1 MSTRLVAAFRG
12 HAQCRREPGA
22 VQWCL
27 RGIDREGGMP
37 LEVLISGA
45 PALQLP
51 AQLASAELHEIAAD
65 GAADGAMRHELR
77 SAGRVIAIDA
87 RAVQVHRDVAAAF
100 DEVLPRFGVPWS
112 ARLGWLLL
120 LNLLRV
126 PGAARLLG
134 RLRAR
139 DAS

>member
-1 MSTRLVAAFRG
+1 MSARLVAAFRG
-12 HAQCRREPGA
+12 HAQCRRESGA

-45 PALQLP
+45 PDLQLP
-51 AQLASAELHEIAAD
+51 AQLASAELYELAAG
-65 GAADGAMRHELR
+65 GATPYELR
-77 SAGRVIAIDA
+77 SAGRAIPVVA

-100 DEVLPRFGVPWS
+100 DAVLPRFGVAWS
-112 ARLGWLLL
+112 VRLGWLVL
-120 LNLLRV
+120 LNVLRV

-134 RLRAR
+134 RLRAGG
-139 DAS
+139 AS